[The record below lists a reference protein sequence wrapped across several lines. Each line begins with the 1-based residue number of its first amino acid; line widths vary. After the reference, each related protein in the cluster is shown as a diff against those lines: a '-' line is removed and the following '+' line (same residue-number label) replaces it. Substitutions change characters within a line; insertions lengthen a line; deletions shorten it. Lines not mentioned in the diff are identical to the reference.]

1 MNINVATAWIEN
13 NKGEL
18 LILKRSKSSKLYSGY
33 WQLPEGKLKSNESG
47 KLALTREIEEEL
59 GYKPSK
65 LNYIGKFIYRKKV
78 LGLPLFTF
86 IRMLYRINKPLKIE
100 LSYEHSDFKWQIPEL
115 ILEEKKLLSG
125 TRELLLKME
134 EKQYTE

>member
-13 NKGEL
+13 NKGEI
-18 LILKRSKSSKLYSGY
+18 LILKRSNSSKLYGGY

-47 KLALTREIEEEL
+47 KLALIREVEEEL
-59 GYKPSK
+59 GYKPSET
-65 LNYIGKFIYRKKV
+65 NYIGKFIYKKKV

-86 IRMLYRINKPLKIE
+86 TRTLYKISKPLKIE

-125 TRELLLKME
+125 TRELLLKMG
-134 EKQYTE
+134 EKQHTE